1 MITLILLILFI
12 AVLWRLFKFTLKIGW
27 SILKI
32 LTTAILP
39 VVIIFIL
46 LLLVLAA
53 G

>member
-1 MITLILLILFI
+1 MITLILLILFVVI
-12 AVLWRLFKFTLKIGW
+12 GWRLFTFTLKIGW

-32 LTTAILP
+32 LTRAILP
-39 VVIIFIL
+39 IVVIFIL